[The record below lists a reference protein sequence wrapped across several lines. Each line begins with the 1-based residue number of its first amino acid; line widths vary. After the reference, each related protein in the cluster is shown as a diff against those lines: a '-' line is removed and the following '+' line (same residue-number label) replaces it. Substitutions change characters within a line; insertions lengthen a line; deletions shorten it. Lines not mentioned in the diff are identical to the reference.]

1 MLTPAMSAEEVA
13 LLGAFLSS
21 CDRYVEF
28 GAGGSTMLAATLVRH
43 QVIATDSDPAWLD
56 RVRNACRDA
65 ATPVRPE
72 LVHAEIGPTVA
83 WGHPDGH
90 GSRALWPAYHE
101 AVWARTRARDAD
113 LFLVDGRFRVACV
126 LRTLLEASAEALVA
140 IHDFGVRPE
149 YDPVLSF
156 ARPICAAGT
165 LAVLRRRGDFDPRR
179 AADCLR
185 EHAWNPC

>member
-1 MLTPAMSAEEVA
+1 MLQPAMSAEEVA
-13 LLGAFLSS
+13 LLRAFLSS

-28 GAGGSTMLAATLVRH
+28 GAGGSTVLAATLVGRH
-43 QVIATDSDPAWLD
+43 VIATDSDPAWLD
-56 RVRNACRDA
+56 RVRDACRDA
-65 ATPVRPE
+65 AVPVTPE
-72 LVHAEIGPTVA
+72 LVHAAIGPTA
-83 WGHPDGH
+83 EWGHPAGA

-101 AVWARTRARDAD
+101 TVWNRTRACDAD

-126 LRTLLEASAEALVA
+126 LRVLLEASADALVA

-149 YDPVLSF
+149 HDPVLGF

-179 AADCLR
+179 ASDCLR
-185 EHAWNPC
+185 AHAHDPC